1 MEENKKE
8 NTMRRLLGVTE
19 MRKLLESG
27 ADVYEIVDTVNQKA
41 ALYVFE
47 VTMNAIQKDA
57 DATARKLRNR
67 VEVTRKLKKKSN
79 KFIKI

>member
-1 MEENKKE
+1 MK
-8 NTMRRLLGVTE
+8 RLLGVME

-27 ADVYEIVDTVNQKA
+27 ADIYEIVDTINQKA
-41 ALYVFE
+41 ATYAFE

-67 VEVTRKLKKKSN
+67 VKVTRKMKSKSN